1 MPTLLSSHLGWQA
14 FTFWI
19 QAWRP
24 HLVVWLSS
32 WEDLLSP
39 SVIWRNCEGT
49 QSLHQSQAEP
59 QVLMGWWHCHFCHPS
74 TSSSHSST
82 SCCELAAQGG
92 MGRSSGMYAFR
103 HGWCITY
110 YLVYRHER
118 ATSVWLLFR
127 LWLNIDMFFYCNM
140 HPMPVSTPIS
150 QVWSI
155 VQLMS
160 PISKTLMNGLHM
172 VGQQMMSG
180 MTSVLFMRIFMGTFL
195 FCNCLH
201 TQYWH
206 IASVVHYDTDMY
218 IVYNLSIANNFFFC
232 PFGILWYKFLCYREV
247 IHVLSELSENS
258 ELIELPEVFSSMK
271 T

>member
-59 QVLMGWWHCHFCHPS
+59 QVLMD
-74 TSSSHSST
+74 
-82 SCCELAAQGG
+82 
-92 MGRSSGMYAFR
+92 AFR

-127 LWLNIDMFFYCNM
+127 LWLNIGMFFIVICVLCQCPLPSLKCDLLSNLWVPSPRLWWMACMWWVNNWCLEWHLYFLWGSSWVHFCSATVFF
-140 HPMPVSTPIS
+140 HSFCAPAQS
-150 QVWSI
+150 QVFI
-155 VQLMS
+155 HNIDV
-160 PISKTLMNGLHM
+160 LH
-172 VGQQMMSG
+172 Q
-180 MTSVLFMRIFMGTFL
+180 
-195 FCNCLH
+195 
-201 TQYWH
+201 
-206 IASVVHYDTDMY
+206 
-218 IVYNLSIANNFFFC
+218 
-232 PFGILWYKFLCYREV
+232 
-247 IHVLSELSENS
+247 
-258 ELIELPEVFSSMK
+258 
-271 T
+271 